1 MSCTMTPLAQRL
13 THQGSNF
20 APLPD
25 ALVAQGEPAQQHD
38 LTEIPQCQPVAL
50 PENTT
55 NAMMSL
61 GSDARLSTPSRR
73 RAHADRPTRSIRQ
86 SAHAIR
92 LISGAAPEPTFQ
104 IAR

>member
-50 PENTT
+50 PAEHHECDDVTRQRCT
-55 NAMMSL
+55 IE
-61 GSDARLSTPSRR
+61 
-73 RAHADRPTRSIRQ
+73 HAVTAQ
-86 SAHAIR
+86 
-92 LISGAAPEPTFQ
+92 GTC
-104 IAR
+104 